1 MALDNIHTD
10 GVAKIEVSDDWEA
23 NPKKSP
29 IRLLDADNELIEIV
43 GSTALLAEAVDRADH
58 ALAEARKQVEMM
70 AEVATTALSMVDGQ
84 LAQDVFQ
91 QFDSIRRVGSLIP
104 EGQETHH
111 KKAAKQLVSSNA
123 KTVQDPPSD
132 DWKKIGYGIDHKTVT
147 MVRDIDFENDSKDGT
162 SFDDDLGIDIDI
174 V

>member
-84 LAQDVFQ
+84 LAQEVFQ
-91 QFDSIRRVGSLIP
+91 QFDAIRRVGSLTP

-111 KKAAKQLVSSNA
+111 KKSAKQLVSPNA
-123 KTVQDPPSD
+123 KPPGD
-132 DWKKIGYGIDHKTVT
+132 DWKNIGYGIDLEAASTS
-147 MVRDIDFENDSKDGT
+147 RDINFENDSEDST
-162 SFDDDLGIDIDI
+162 SFDDNIDIDI

>member
-1 MALDNIHTD
+1 MSLHTGSNYEYKYVIAQAQVGSTPGERATFFPSWGRTEELLVPLFNGQAHALTWQLGNNKAMALDNIHTE

-29 IRLLDADNELIEIV
+29 IRLLNADNELIEIV

-84 LAQDVFQ
+84 LAQEVFQ
-91 QFDSIRRVGSLIP
+91 QFDAIRRAGSLTP
-104 EGQETHH
+104 
-111 KKAAKQLVSSNA
+111 
-123 KTVQDPPSD
+123 
-132 DWKKIGYGIDHKTVT
+132 
-147 MVRDIDFENDSKDGT
+147 
-162 SFDDDLGIDIDI
+162 
-174 V
+174 